1 MQPRY
6 RPERLR
12 CRPAAGAIRPQNRSA
27 WRWRWRYWF
36 SPPGLPVSGD
46 PHQLF
51 PDCSS
56 LAARLRQCSD
66 LALAAGLNKS
76 MILDIARLLLFPALM
91 AFAAASDLFTM
102 TISNR
107 VSVALAAGFLALAL
121 LSGMGL
127 YDILSHAGAG
137 AAVLAV
143 AFACFAMGWV
153 GGGDAKVAAGAALWF
168 GFGHLLDYLVCASL
182 FGGALTL
189 LLLQFRQW
197 PLPSPLTGQAWLL
210 KLHAKESGIPY
221 GIALAI
227 GALMIYPETEW
238 IKAVDL
244 GHFAIR

>member
-1 MQPRY
+1 
-6 RPERLR
+6 
-12 CRPAAGAIRPQNRSA
+12 
-27 WRWRWRYWF
+27 
-36 SPPGLPVSGD
+36 
-46 PHQLF
+46 
-51 PDCSS
+51 
-56 LAARLRQCSD
+56 
-66 LALAAGLNKS
+66 
-76 MILDIARLLLFPALM
+76 MILDIFRLLLFPALM

-107 VSVALAAGFLALAL
+107 VSLALVAGFLVLAL

-127 YDILSHAGAG
+127 HDMLSHIGAG
-137 AAVLAV
+137 AAVLAI

-168 GFGHLLDYLVCASL
+168 GFGHLMNYLVYASL

-197 PLPSPLTGQAWLL
+197 PLPYSLAGQAWLL

-238 IKAVDL
+238 IRAVDL
-244 GHFAIR
+244 AHFAVR

>member
-1 MQPRY
+1 
-6 RPERLR
+6 
-12 CRPAAGAIRPQNRSA
+12 
-27 WRWRWRYWF
+27 
-36 SPPGLPVSGD
+36 
-46 PHQLF
+46 
-51 PDCSS
+51 
-56 LAARLRQCSD
+56 
-66 LALAAGLNKS
+66 

-107 VSVALAAGFLALAL
+107 VSLALAAGFLALAL

-127 YDILSHAGAG
+127 YDILLHLGAG

-168 GFGHLLDYLVCASL
+168 GFGHLMNYLVYASL

-197 PLPSPLTGQAWLL
+197 PLPYALTGQTWLL
-210 KLHAKESGIPY
+210 RLHAKETGIPY

-244 GHFAIR
+244 THFVAR